1 MRPLNTNPNVQLMF
15 EESKSLPPMFTDEAK
30 VSQIL
35 RNFVS
40 NAIKFTERGEIRVS
54 SVYIESTDTI
64 AFHRLGLWHRYSRRR
79 NRSACSS
86 SIIRSIVLDNER

>member
-1 MRPLNTNPNVQLMF
+1 MF
-15 EESKSLPPMFTDEAK
+15 EENESLPAMFTDEAK

-40 NAIKFTERGEIRVS
+40 NAIKFTERGEIRVKRFLYRKYAIRS
-54 SVYIESTDTI
+54 PLLCRTLASV
-64 AFHRLGLWHRYSRRR
+64 SRRR

-86 SIIRSIVLDNER
+86 SIIRSIALDNER